1 MAIIHLARQID
12 TEPQTNRMIYCQIQ
26 KCTKKMIIS
35 KQGSNITLA
44 FYDLGALF
52 NIVEIFIEF
61 YYGMFYLQQEY

>member
-1 MAIIHLARQID
+1 
-12 TEPQTNRMIYCQIQ
+12 
-26 KCTKKMIIS
+26 MIIS

-61 YYGMFYLQQEY
+61 YYGMFYLQQEYWQNGLFILVEILL